1 MPYSAS
7 FWCCAKQ
14 TEINRQKDRLTHV
27 KKIFEWQTDRGEN
40 EARRQTSTQTDR
52 MISRQTDSDKQT
64 DKHRVTSRQTDKWSD
79 KKTKKETDKPINR
92 QIGRTQKTNSSKI
105 SRKGEFLCHWT
116 FCKET
121 YYVYYNFHNSSLVIF
136 FLGLQL
142 IDERFEK
149 VLFLLNSLLTI
160 MIIYILWFKDT
171 NITYKTIMIC
181 TH

>member
-1 MPYSAS
+1 M
-7 FWCCAKQ
+7 KVRV
-14 TEINRQKDRLTHV
+14 T
-27 KKIFEWQTDRGEN
+27 
-40 EARRQTSTQTDR
+40 
-52 MISRQTDSDKQT
+52 SRQTDSYK
-64 DKHRVTSRQTDKWSD
+64 QTDKWSD

-92 QIGRTQKTNSSKI
+92 QMGRTQKTNSSKI

-149 VLFLLNSLLTI
+149 VLFSSNSLLTI
-160 MIIYILWFKDT
+160 MIIYILQFKDT
-171 NITYKTIMIC
+171 NITYIISSTYKTIMIC
-181 TH
+181 TY

>member
-1 MPYSAS
+1 
-7 FWCCAKQ
+7 
-14 TEINRQKDRLTHV
+14 
-27 KKIFEWQTDRGEN
+27 
-40 EARRQTSTQTDR
+40 

-64 DKHRVTSRQTDKWSD
+64 DKHRVTSRQTDSYKQIDKWSD

-149 VLFLLNSLLTI
+149 VLFSSNSLLTI
-160 MIIYILWFKDT
+160 IIIYILRFKDT
-171 NITYKTIMIC
+171 NITYIISSTYKTIMIC
-181 TH
+181 TY